1 MSVKVIMERTV
12 KAGKEKELA
21 EALKEMR
28 SKALRQPGYISG
40 ETLLD
45 VDHPRTHI
53 VISEWHSLDEWR
65 RWADSPDRQG
75 VSKRIEQLLDQP
87 TRTRICIDA
96 WGLPP
101 TYSHV

>member
-12 KAGKEKELA
+12 KTGREKELA
-21 EALKEMR
+21 ELLKELR
-28 SKALRQPGYISG
+28 SRGLHQPGYISG

-65 RWADSPDRQG
+65 KWEGSAERQG
-75 VSKRIEQLLDQP
+75 LVVRVERLLEQP
-87 TRTRICIDA
+87 TRTRVCIDA